1 MTTMEI
7 MRCKSLVRRWTA
19 GWALWAVLLH
29 ALAPAAAQAA
39 LRLAP
44 ALPFE
49 VCSSTGILRPVE
61 PAREPAQDSRPGLA
75 ALHCDWCLLDA
86 PALLP
91 QPLRA
96 GFDAGPDGSDPLAAR
111 REPPA
116 RLADWRVQARAPPA
130 AT

>member
-1 MTTMEI
+1 MK
-7 MRCKSLVRRWTA
+7 CKGLVRRWTA

-49 VCSSTGILRPVE
+49 VCSSTGILLPVE
-61 PAREPAQDSRPGLA
+61 PAREPSEDSRPGLA

-86 PALLP
+86 PVLLP
-91 QPLRA
+91 EPLRA
-96 GFDAGPDGSDPLAAR
+96 GFDAGLAASDPVAAIR
-111 REPPA
+111 MPPA
-116 RLADWRVQARAPPA
+116 RPAAWRVQARAPPA
-130 AT
+130 AA